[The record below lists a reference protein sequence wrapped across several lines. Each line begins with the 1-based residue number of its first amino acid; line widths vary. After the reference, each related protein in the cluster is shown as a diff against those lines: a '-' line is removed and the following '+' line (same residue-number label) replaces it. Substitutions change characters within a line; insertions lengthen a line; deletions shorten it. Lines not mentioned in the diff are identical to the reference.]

1 MAVNKAVEARKKAK
15 AKREERLAKSKGK
28 KGFFRKAFEQVSGD
42 IKKAAK
48 GSKEYQAGQAK
59 KKAAKV
65 VKAEKQAPKIKA
77 LAAKRKA
84 QKAERA
90 KTAGPVF
97 KAGKDYSKAGA
108 PKKAEPKKAEP
119 KKEVAP
125 QKFGSAFSSA
135 RKAGKK
141 TFTWKGKSYTTKT
154 ADDVKKAASKKAASK
169 KVVSKSKT
177 KVKAP
182 SGPEGPGNDPRYDP
196 KPGQKS
202 TMMRN
207 RPERKNLRKKYPP
220 ATEESRP
227 PLKFKNMEE
236 GGMVDTYEG
245 GGKVDS
251 SGLFNFPSTD
261 ARKRG
266 K

>member
-1 MAVNKAVEARKKAK
+1 MALDRAKEARKKAK
-15 AKREERLAKSKGK
+15 AKREARFAKSKERAAE
-28 KGFFRKAFEQVSGD
+28 RKAARKVKATERKA
-42 IKKAAK
+42 KKAAK
-48 GSKEYQAGQAK
+48 GEGA
-59 KKAAKV
+59 V
-65 VKAEKQAPKIKA
+65 
-77 LAAKRKA
+77 
-84 QKAERA
+84 A
-90 KTAGPVF
+90 KTLRTWSP
-97 KAGKDYSKAGA
+97 GKYVAKFIKGEPIGVSEKPKDK
-108 PKKAEPKKAEP
+108 PKKVDSKPDVRKIVKNIAKSKKTE
-119 KKEVAP
+119 KVTP
-125 QKFGSAFSSA
+125 QKFGAAFASA

-227 PLKFKNMEE
+227 PLKFKHEE

-251 SGLFNFPSTD
+251 SGLFSFPSTD